1 MKNYRLFTSESVTE
15 GHPDKVCYLIADSIL
30 DAALAADPF
39 SRVAAEVCTTT
50 DFIMVFGEMTSAA
63 DIDIEAIARKTALS
77 IGYDSREKGLDA
89 RACKLEVRMDRQSP
103 DIGESV
109 TRSLES
115 REGGAD
121 GMEELGA
128 GDQGMMFGYACTETE
143 ELMPL
148 SAVLSHKLTAKLAE
162 VRKSG
167 LLPYLRPDGKA
178 QVTVAYDGARPVRAD
193 TVVLSA
199 QHDESVTRSR
209 LVEDLKK
216 YVIDPVVSAYADGD
230 TKYLVN
236 PSGRFVIGG
245 PEGDSGV
252 TGRKIVVDTY
262 GGVIPHGGGAFSGK
276 DPTKV
281 DRSASYYAR
290 YVCKNMVAAGAA
302 DRLELQVAYAIGK
315 ANPVSL
321 AVDSFGTGRA
331 GDDKLLDIVK
341 KLFDFRPGAIIK
353 QLDLRRPIYSA
364 TTDYGHFGKS
374 GLPWENTDRTEAI
387 KRELDKY
394 M

>member
-1 MKNYRLFTSESVTE
+1 MKNRLFTSESVTE
-15 GHPDKVCYLIADSIL
+15 GHPDKVCGLIADAVL
-30 DAALAADPF
+30 DAALSADPY
-39 SRVAAEVCTTT
+39 SRVAIEVCTTT
-50 DFIMVFGEMTSAA
+50 DFLMIFGEMTCAA
-63 DIDIEAIARKTALS
+63 DIDVERIARETALS
-77 IGYDSREKGLDA
+77 VGYDSAEKGLDA
-89 RACKLEVRMDRQSP
+89 RSCRIEVRLDRQSP
-103 DIGESV
+103 DIGDSV
-109 TRSLES
+109 SRSLET

-121 GMEELGA
+121 GADTLGA
-128 GDQGMMFGYACTETE
+128 GDQGMMFGYACNETE

-148 SAVLSHKLTAKLAE
+148 TASLSHKLTARLAE

-178 QVTVAYDGARPVRAD
+178 QVTVEYDGFRPLRVH

-199 QHDESVTRSR
+199 QHDDGVNRER
-209 LVEDLKK
+209 LSSDLKK
-216 YVIDPVVSAYADGD
+216 YVIDEVLSGFADKD
-230 TKYLVN
+230 TIYLIN

-245 PEGDSGV
+245 PAGDSGV

-262 GGVIPHGGGAFSGK
+262 GGAVPHGGGAFSGK

-321 AVDSFGTGRA
+321 AVNSFGTGKA
-331 GDDKLLDIVK
+331 DDGRLLEIIDG
-341 KLFDFRPGAIIK
+341 LFDFRPGAIIS
-353 QLDLRRPIYSA
+353 QLGLRRPIYKA
-364 TTDYGHFGKS
+364 TSDYGHFGKP
-374 GLPWENTDRTEAI
+374 GLPWEQTDRAEEI
-387 KRELDKY
+387 RKLL
-394 M
+394 

>member
-1 MKNYRLFTSESVTE
+1 MKNRLFTSESVTE
-15 GHPDKVCYLIADSIL
+15 GHPDKVCDLIADAVL
-30 DAALAADPF
+30 DAALSADPY
-39 SRVAAEVCTTT
+39 SRVAIEVCTTT
-50 DFIMVFGEMTSAA
+50 DFLMIFGEMTCAA
-63 DIDIEAIARKTALS
+63 DIDVERIARETALS
-77 IGYDSREKGLDA
+77 VGYDSAEKGLDA
-89 RACKLEVRMDRQSP
+89 RSCRIEVRLDRQSP
-103 DIGESV
+103 DIGDSV
-109 TRSLES
+109 SRSLET

-121 GMEELGA
+121 GADTLGA
-128 GDQGMMFGYACTETE
+128 GDQGMMFGYACNETE

-148 SAVLSHKLTAKLAE
+148 TASLSHKLTARLAE

-178 QVTVAYDGARPVRAD
+178 QVTVEYDGFRPLRVH

-199 QHDESVTRSR
+199 QHDDGVNRER
-209 LVEDLKK
+209 LSSDLKK
-216 YVIDPVVSAYADGD
+216 YVIDEVLSGFADKD
-230 TKYLVN
+230 TIYLIN

-245 PEGDSGV
+245 PAGDSGV

-262 GGVIPHGGGAFSGK
+262 GGAVPHGGGAFSGK

-321 AVDSFGTGRA
+321 AVNSFGTGKA
-331 GDDKLLDIVK
+331 DDGRLLEIIDG
-341 KLFDFRPGAIIK
+341 LFDFRPGAIIS
-353 QLDLRRPIYSA
+353 QLGLRRPIYKA
-364 TTDYGHFGKS
+364 TSDYGHFGKP
-374 GLPWENTDRTEAI
+374 GLPWEQTDRAEEI
-387 KRELDKY
+387 RKLL
-394 M
+394 

>member
-1 MKNYRLFTSESVTE
+1 MKNRLFTSESVTE
-15 GHPDKVCYLIADSIL
+15 GHPDKVCDLIADAVL
-30 DAALAADPF
+30 DAALSADPY
-39 SRVAAEVCTTT
+39 SRVAIEVCTTT
-50 DFIMVFGEMTSAA
+50 DFLMIFGEMTCAA
-63 DIDIEAIARKTALS
+63 DIDVERIARETALS
-77 IGYDSREKGLDA
+77 VGYDSAEKGLDA
-89 RACKLEVRMDRQSP
+89 RSCRIEVRLDRQSP
-103 DIGESV
+103 DIGDSV
-109 TRSLES
+109 SCSLET

-121 GMEELGA
+121 GADALGA
-128 GDQGMMFGYACTETE
+128 GDQGMMFGYACNETE

-148 SAVLSHKLTAKLAE
+148 TASLSHKLTARLAE

-178 QVTVAYDGARPVRAD
+178 QVTVEYDGFRPLRVH

-199 QHDESVTRSR
+199 QHDDGVSR
-209 LVEDLKK
+209 ERLSSDLKK
-216 YVIDPVVSAYADGD
+216 YVIDEVLSGFADKD
-230 TKYLVN
+230 TIYLIN

-245 PEGDSGV
+245 PAGDSGV

-262 GGVIPHGGGAFSGK
+262 GGAVPHGGGAFSGK

-321 AVDSFGTGRA
+321 AVNSFGTGKA
-331 GDDKLLDIVK
+331 DDGRLLEIIDG
-341 KLFDFRPGAIIK
+341 LFDFRPGAIIS
-353 QLDLRRPIYSA
+353 QLGLRRPIYKA
-364 TTDYGHFGKS
+364 TSDYGHFGKP
-374 GLPWENTDRTEAI
+374 GLPWEQTDRAEEI
-387 KRELDKY
+387 RKLL
-394 M
+394 

>member
-15 GHPDKVCYLIADSIL
+15 GHPDKVCDLIADSIL
-30 DAALAADPF
+30 DAALAADPY

-50 DFIMVFGEMTSAA
+50 DFLMIFGEMTTAGN
-63 DIDIEAIARKTALS
+63 IDIERIARDAALG
-77 IGYDSREKGLDA
+77 IGYDSRDKGLDA
-89 RACKLEVRMDRQSP
+89 RACAIEVRMDRQSP

-109 TRSLES
+109 SRSLES
-115 REGGAD
+115 REGGTD
-121 GMEELGA
+121 GSETLGA
-128 GDQGMMFGYACTETE
+128 GDQGMMFGYACSETE
-143 ELMPL
+143 EYMPL
-148 SAVLSHKLTAKLAE
+148 SAMLSHKLTARLSE

-178 QVTVAYDGARPVRAD
+178 QVTVAYDGARPVRAA

-199 QHDESVTRSR
+199 QHDESVTQTR
-209 LVEDLKK
+209 LAADMRRF
-216 YVIDPVVSAYADGD
+216 VIDPVMDGWADAD
-230 TKYLVN
+230 TEYLIN

-302 DRLELQVAYAIGK
+302 DRLEIQVAYAIGK

-321 AVDSFGTGRA
+321 AVNSFGTGKVSDER
-331 GDDKLLDIVK
+331 LLEIVRSV
-341 KLFDFRPGAIIK
+341 FDFRPGAIIDG
-353 QLDLRRPIYSA
+353 LDLRRPIYTG
-364 TTDYGHFGKS
+364 TTNYGHFGKA
-374 GLPWENTDRTEAI
+374 GLPWEITDKINDI
-387 KRELDKY
+387 KNLL
-394 M
+394 